1 MPQAHPPGRWDPPT
15 RACTKASQNLHLRAD
30 PGLSGTS
37 VAPGPR
43 AWPVIDAR
51 WEEEEGTVPGYSHF
65 PQRAQGQEKKGTT
78 SSNCRRQMA
87 QKETGKDRA
96 MLSVC
101 TSQGEALKDFYNN
114 GVTGLKTN

>member
-1 MPQAHPPGRWDPPT
+1 
-15 RACTKASQNLHLRAD
+15 
-30 PGLSGTS
+30 
-37 VAPGPR
+37 
-43 AWPVIDAR
+43 
-51 WEEEEGTVPGYSHF
+51 
-65 PQRAQGQEKKGTT
+65 
-78 SSNCRRQMA
+78 MA